1 MYFVFF
7 AITGILFLAFM
18 TVYDKIWRIK
28 HGKQKKEKR
37 LIL

>member
-28 HGKQKKEKR
+28 HGKLKKEKR
-37 LIL
+37 LRL